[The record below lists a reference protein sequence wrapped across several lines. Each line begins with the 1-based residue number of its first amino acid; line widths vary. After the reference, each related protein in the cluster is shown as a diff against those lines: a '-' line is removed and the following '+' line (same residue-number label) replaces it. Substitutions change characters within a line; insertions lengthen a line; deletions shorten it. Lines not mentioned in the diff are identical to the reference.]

1 VKQTFRK
8 FALLLVL
15 GATTLSLAADRNER
29 IRTLSG
35 NFICVCN
42 CRQLLNACNHFNCPS
57 SGPMFAELGKLV
69 DSNKS
74 DEEIIAHFVEKYG
87 STVLSAPP
95 VSGFNLTAWIM
106 PFAALA
112 IGMIVAVYLVRQFR
126 GRWAGAPELKEDLTK
141 YHNKVEEELKKF
153 TPED

>member
-1 VKQTFRK
+1 MCKFRK
-8 FALLLVL
+8 FAFLLIL
-15 GATTLSLAADRNER
+15 AANSLSLAADRNER

-35 NFICVCN
+35 NFICVCS

-69 DSNKS
+69 DEGKR
-74 DEEIIAHFVEKYG
+74 DEEVIAYFSEKYG

-95 VSGFNLTAWIM
+95 VSGFNLTAWIT
-106 PFAALA
+106 PFAALVIGALMA
-112 IGMIVAVYLVRQFR
+112 IYFLRQFR
-126 GRWAGAPELKEDLTK
+126 SRWTGAPESTADLTK
-141 YHNKVEEELKKF
+141 YQGKVEEELKKF